1 MPDIAKYLLLL
12 MRDSALRQ
20 RMGEA
25 GRKRVVNLFAYRQ
38 VARQFVEIISERL
51 GIQ

>member
-1 MPDIAKYLLLL
+1 VPDIAKYLLLL

-25 GRKRVVNLFAYRQ
+25 GRKRVVDLLYP
-38 VARQFVEIISERL
+38 SEQPHSSA
-51 GIQ
+51 GY